1 MISQIDFN
9 IDELSSMKRY
19 PNELFYIGNK
29 DLLKKRKVAII
40 GSRRPSSYT
49 KEFTYKLSSNV
60 IYKNKLKSTR
70 IILNRIFYSFKIIYV
85 L

>member
-19 PNELFYIGNK
+19 LNELFYIGNK

-49 KEFTYKLSSNV
+49 KEFTYKLSS
-60 IYKNKLKSTR
+60 K
-70 IILNRIFYSFKIIYV
+70 FYDANICIVSGAAMGVDTIAH
-85 L
+85 

>member
-1 MISQIDFN
+1 MISKIDFK
-9 IDELSSMKRY
+9 IDELSSMKKY
-19 PNELFYIGNK
+19 PEELYCIGNL

-60 IYKNKLKSTR
+60 IYNNK
-70 IILNRIFYSFKIIYV
+70 
-85 L
+85 